1 MQTTLPGTLVQHA
14 IEEPVAMETEDIAPA
29 VMYDMQGEA
38 NLVYN
43 NTLDE
48 RYIYIW
54 WEYIFKVK

>member
-1 MQTTLPGTLVQHA
+1 
-14 IEEPVAMETEDIAPA
+14 METEDIAPA

-38 NLVYN
+38 DLVYN

-54 WEYIFKVK
+54 WEYIFEVK